1 MASKLDYITATPEQ
15 IAADLGATLA
25 RIRLANNI
33 TQQGL
38 AKKAGV
44 AVRTL
49 RRLEAGHGGTLDS
62 LIRLMQALRLENHL
76 EDLLPNPGI
85 RPVER
90 LELGGRERQ
99 RARTLAPTA
108 QKPWTW
114 DEEQAP

>member
-1 MASKLDYITATPEQ
+1 VT
-15 IAADLGATLA
+15 ADLGATLA

-33 TQQGL
+33 TQQAL
-38 AKKAGV
+38 ATRAGV

-49 RRLEAGHGGTLDS
+49 RRLEAGHGGTLDT

-76 EDLLPNPGI
+76 QGLLPDPGI

-99 RARTLAPTA
+99 RARALPPSA

-114 DEEQAP
+114 DEEQVP